1 MKVATAG
8 KASGVWYEKLNTF
21 QFKLPAGVCA
31 TDMSF
36 MGTSGIHEF
45 HFTLD
50 SAQATHVAWE
60 HADYPHTT
68 GAFLLERAF
77 HQVGGKRP
85 QVVDLPLP
93 RVADMTRYHNPIR
106 PAHLKGGALVRRRR
120 SYSPNEFRSIQ
131 AVGLEQSPAY
141 FTKSTKTVYRAKSA
155 QHRKYSRE
163 KSPST
168 YHTRTHTVPHNR
180 RDSRSASRDRSR
192 SKSPSKQPAPIWA
205 SKLRCMPVEHA
216 KFLWDIVSYITQL
229 QGLFDFALGCNIPN
243 HIVRKAIEDNDPS
256 DGDVSLDNCV
266 IQALT
271 FWWTNSN
278 LPAIW
283 KSDKIKQGFT
293 RMSMPGICDCIIKR
307 HPTLD
312 PSIIVPHDQQSGPSG
327 HQPPKPNKYVSLESI
342 ALKLLS
348 VEYDFLRA
356 LSYLVET
363 SEHLYGLSSMTDL
376 PDETYVFIR
385 KEHVHF
391 GLSLEEITSRIAFH
405 ILSIWYMGVRNR
417 PNVIPATINMFQN
430 LELEDDCLEVID
442 KFPSVVEKLKSNA
455 DKVEP
460 NKIKMGTKSLGKG
473 KNSKVKSNTTAS
485 QSNCSSIQ
493 PLHSIGENGEESDME
508 EHVPELIDI
517 SDNEISSTRDNT
529 RDNQQGPTTEN
540 VRNENENSRHTHRPI
555 ILMTNLKHLLKK

>member
-1 MKVATAG
+1 MP
-8 KASGVWYEKLNTF
+8 L
-21 QFKLPAGVCA
+21 
-31 TDMSF
+31 
-36 MGTSGIHEF
+36 
-45 HFTLD
+45 
-50 SAQATHVAWE
+50 E
-60 HADYPHTT
+60 HT
-68 GAFLLERAF
+68 
-77 HQVGGKRP
+77 
-85 QVVDLPLP
+85 
-93 RVADMTRYHNPIR
+93 
-106 PAHLKGGALVRRRR
+106 
-120 SYSPNEFRSIQ
+120 
-131 AVGLEQSPAY
+131 
-141 FTKSTKTVYRAKSA
+141 
-155 QHRKYSRE
+155 
-163 KSPST
+163 
-168 YHTRTHTVPHNR
+168 
-180 RDSRSASRDRSR
+180 
-192 SKSPSKQPAPIWA
+192 
-205 SKLRCMPVEHA
+205 
-216 KFLWDIVSYITQL
+216 KFLWDIVSYINKL
-229 QGLFDFALGCNIPN
+229 QGFFYFALGRNIPN

-256 DGDVSLDNCV
+256 DGNISLDNCV

-278 LPAIW
+278 LPAVW

-293 RMSMPGICDCIIKR
+293 KMSMPGVYDCIIKR

-312 PSIIVPHDQQSGPSG
+312 PSIIVLQDQQPGPSG

-363 SEHLYGLSSMTDL
+363 SEHLYGLSSMTNL

-391 GLSLEEITSRIAFH
+391 GLSLEEITRRIAFH

-417 PNVIPATINMFQN
+417 PNVIPTITNMFQN

-455 DKVEP
+455 DKAET

-473 KNSKVKSNTTAS
+473 KNSKVNSNTTAR

-493 PLHSIGENGEESDME
+493 PLHSIRENGEESDME
-508 EHVPELIDI
+508 EQVPELVDI
-517 SDNEISSTRDNT
+517 SDNEISSTRDNN
-529 RDNQQGPTTEN
+529 RDNGQGPTTEN
-540 VRNENENSRHTHRPI
+540 ENEKNKNENSRHSHRPI

>member
-1 MKVATAG
+1 MT
-8 KASGVWYEKLNTF
+8 
-21 QFKLPAGVCA
+21 
-31 TDMSF
+31 F
-36 MGTSGIHEF
+36 MGTSGVHYF

-50 SAQATHVAWE
+50 SAKASHVAWE

-68 GAFLLERAF
+68 DAFLLEWAF
-77 HQVGGKRP
+77 SRVGKRP

-93 RVADMTRYHNPIR
+93 RVADMTRYHNPTR

-120 SYSPNEFRSIQ
+120 SYSPSEFRSVQ

-141 FTKSTKTVYRAKSA
+141 FTKSTKTVHRAKSA
-155 QHRKYSRE
+155 PHRKYSRE
-163 KSPST
+163 RANSRENSPST
-168 YHTRTHTVPHNR
+168 YHNRTHRVPPNR

-205 SKLRCMPVEHA
+205 SKLRCMPAEHT
-216 KFLWDIVSYITQL
+216 KFLWDIVSYITNL
-229 QGLFDFALGCNIPN
+229 QGIFDFALGCNIPN
-243 HIVRKAIEDNDPS
+243 HIVQKAIEDNDPS
-256 DGDVSLDNCV
+256 DGDISLDNCV

-293 RMSMPGICDCIIKR
+293 RMSMPGIYDCIIKR
-307 HPTLD
+307 HSTLD
-312 PSIIVPHDQQSGPSG
+312 PSIIVPHDPQPSPSG

-363 SEHLYGLSSMTDL
+363 SEHVYGLSSMTDL

-385 KEHVHF
+385 KEHVCF
-391 GLSLEEITSRIAFH
+391 GISLKEITSRIAFH
-405 ILSIWYMGVRNR
+405 ILSIWYMSVRNR
-417 PNVIPATINMFQN
+417 PHVIPTIKNMFQD
-430 LELEDDCLEVID
+430 LELEGDCLEVID
-442 KFPSVVEKLKSNA
+442 KFPTVVKRLKSNA

-473 KNSKVKSNTTAS
+473 KNSKENLNTTAS
-485 QSNCSSIQ
+485 QSNCSSIH
-493 PLHSIGENGEESDME
+493 P
-508 EHVPELIDI
+508 
-517 SDNEISSTRDNT
+517 
-529 RDNQQGPTTEN
+529 
-540 VRNENENSRHTHRPI
+540 
-555 ILMTNLKHLLKK
+555 